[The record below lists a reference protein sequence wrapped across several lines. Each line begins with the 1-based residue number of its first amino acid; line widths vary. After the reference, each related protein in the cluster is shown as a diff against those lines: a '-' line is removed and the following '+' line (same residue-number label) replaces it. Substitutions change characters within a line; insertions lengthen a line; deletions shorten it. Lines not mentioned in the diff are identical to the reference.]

1 MIHLNGLR
9 LWRNYRTT
17 HVLAITLLLSSF
29 LSPPAQAYY
38 SIDSCTVTTDNI
50 TFGTYNPTNAA
61 ATSNNAGRITLAC
74 STTSK
79 SRSSDQDTGTVTLSA
94 GKGPYTQR
102 VLKNAA
108 NYSLNYNIYT
118 DSAYTLVWGDGTGST
133 DTNTWAA
140 TSDGGSSGGA
150 TKYFTLYGRIPALQ
164 YNVVPGSYTDSITVT
179 LSW

>member
-1 MIHLNGLR
+1 VIHLNGLR

-17 HVLAITLLLSSF
+17 HVLAITLLLSSL

-61 ATSNNAGRITLAC
+61 ATSNSAGRVTLAC
-74 STTSK
+74 STTST
-79 SRSSDQDTGTVTLSA
+79 SNSWNQSTGTVKLSA
-94 GKGPYTQR
+94 GAGTYTQR
-102 VLKNAA
+102 VLKSGTN
-108 NYSLNYNIYT
+108 SLNYNIYT
-118 DSAYTLVWGDGTGST
+118 DSAYTLIWGDGTGST

-140 TSDGGSSGGA
+140 TSDSGRTGGA
-150 TKYFTLYGRIPALQ
+150 TTTFTLYGRIPALQ